1 MYTSIKVNKQ
11 EDIIMINIDNFK
23 RQHRE
28 VIEELDCIGKILN
41 KQDYQNYL
49 DEFVS
54 HINKLAGKLNV
65 HLSTEDKFL
74 YPNLINVEDRQLKS
88 MANSYIN
95 EMGNISN
102 AFADYRNKFNTKSK
116 INERLDTFI
125 SETKPIL
132 NEIRKRIQKEET
144 ELYRLI
150 VEISTI

>member
-1 MYTSIKVNKQ
+1 
-11 EDIIMINIDNFK
+11 
-23 RQHRE
+23 
-28 VIEELDCIGKILN
+28 
-41 KQDYQNYL
+41 L

-74 YPNLINVEDRQLKS
+74 YPNLINGEDRQLKS
-88 MANSYIN
+88 MANSYID

-102 AFADYRNKFNTKSK
+102 VFADYRNKFNTKSK

-132 NEIRKRIQKEET
+132 NEIRKEFKRKKQSYID
-144 ELYRLI
+144 
-150 VEISTI
+150 

>member
-1 MYTSIKVNKQ
+1 
-11 EDIIMINIDNFK
+11 MINIDNFM
-23 RQHRE
+23 RQHKE
-28 VIEELDCIGKILN
+28 IIEELDCIGKILN

-74 YPNLINVEDRQLKS
+74 YPNLINGKDGELKS
-88 MANSYIN
+88 MANSYID
-95 EMGNISN
+95 EIGNLSN
-102 AFADYRNKFNTKSK
+102 LFTEYRNKFNTKSK

-125 SETKPIL
+125 SETKSIV
-132 NEIRKRIQKEET
+132 NEIRKRIKKEET

-150 VEISTI
+150 VEKGN

>member
-1 MYTSIKVNKQ
+1 
-11 EDIIMINIDNFK
+11 MINIDNFM
-23 RQHRE
+23 RQHKE
-28 VIEELDCIGKILN
+28 IIEELDCISKILN
-41 KQDYQNYL
+41 KQDYPNYL

-74 YPNLINVEDRQLKS
+74 YPNLINGEDRQLKS
-88 MANSYIN
+88 MANSYID

-102 AFADYRNKFNTKSK
+102 VFADYRNKFNTKSK

>member
-1 MYTSIKVNKQ
+1 
-11 EDIIMINIDNFK
+11 
-23 RQHRE
+23 
-28 VIEELDCIGKILN
+28 
-41 KQDYQNYL
+41 
-49 DEFVS
+49 
-54 HINKLAGKLNV
+54 
-65 HLSTEDKFL
+65 
-74 YPNLINVEDRQLKS
+74 
-88 MANSYIN
+88 MANSYID

-102 AFADYRNKFNTKSK
+102 VFADYRNKFNTKSK

>member
-95 EMGNISN
+95 EMGNIFN